1 ELGFSYV
8 ELNASDTRSKRSLK
22 EVVAESLD
30 NNTLVDYTGAAGG
43 QSGGP
48 SGQSHCLIMDEVDGM
63 AGNED
68 RGGLQE
74 LVQLIKKSKI
84 PIICICNDRN
94 SMKMRTLSN
103 HCLDLRFQR
112 PRVEQI
118 KGAMMSLAFKEG
130 LKIPPAA
137 LNEIILASN
146 HDIRQ
151 VIHNMSVWSAGDKNM
166 TFDQI
171 KHDAQKAQ
179 KDIKLG
185 PFDVCRKVFVSDEET
200 RKMSINDKSDLFFN
214 DYSFGPLFVHENY
227 VKVIPNLAKGEQARH
242 MSCLARTI
250 DSICDGD
257 LIDKLVRRDGN
268 WNLLPSQ
275 AMFSSVIPGELMRGS
290 FPQMTD
296 FPQWLGKFSSTN
308 KTQRIIQ
315 ELSTHM
321 RLEVS
326 CDKRGLNLDYL
337 PSFRSCLTQ
346 PLVSQGSEGVPQV
359 IKAMDD
365 YDIVKEDFD
374 NIMEVTKWPKSF
386 DPMAQLDSKTK
397 AAFTRQYNKEIH
409 LTPYATGAAGGRK
422 RKARGAPMEDEVLGL
437 EEETGEGDGLNPP
450 SDEEEEEEGIETD
463 TMIKAKKAAT
473 GKNKGGAGSTQPA
486 SKGKGKGKGSKK

>member
-1 ELGFSYV
+1 
-8 ELNASDTRSKRSLK
+8 
-22 EVVAESLD
+22 
-30 NNTLVDYTGAAGG
+30 
-43 QSGGP
+43 
-48 SGQSHCLIMDEVDGM
+48 
-63 AGNED
+63 
-68 RGGLQE
+68 
-74 LVQLIKKSKI
+74 
-84 PIICICNDRN
+84 
-94 SMKMRTLSN
+94 
-103 HCLDLRFQR
+103 
-112 PRVEQI
+112 
-118 KGAMMSLAFKEG
+118 MMSLAFKEG

-151 VIHNMSVWSAGDKNM
+151 VIHNMSVWSAGDKTM
-166 TFDQI
+166 TFDQV
-171 KHDAQKAQ
+171 KADAQKAQ

-227 VKVIPNLAKGEQARH
+227 AKVIPNIAGGNHVKHL
-242 MSCLARTI
+242 SCLARTI

-257 LIDKLVRRDGN
+257 LVDKLVRREGN
-268 WNLLPSQ
+268 WNLLPTQ
-275 AMFSSVIPGELMRGS
+275 AMYSSVIPGEVMRGS

-308 KTQRIIQ
+308 KTQRILQ
-315 ELSTHM
+315 ELATHM

-326 CDKRGLNLDYL
+326 CDKRGLSLDYL
-337 PSFRSCLTQ
+337 PSFRTCLTQ
-346 PLVSQGSEGVPQV
+346 PLVSQGAEGVPEV
-359 IKAMDD
+359 IKVMDD

-409 LTPYATGAAGGRK
+409 LTPYATGVSGGRK
-422 RKARGAPMEDEVLGL
+422 RKARGAPMEEEGALLL
-437 EEETGEGDGLNPP
+437 EEGGEEAGGLNPP
-450 SDEEEEEEGIETD
+450 SDEEEEDEGIEAD
-463 TMIKAKKAAT
+463 SMIKTKKPSASKA
-473 GKNKGGAGSTQPA
+473 KGGGSSSQAG
-486 SKGKGKGKGSKK
+486 GKGKGRGKGAKK